1 MHYISTRNE
10 HNNFTN
16 NFSKIIMEGLASDGG
31 LYIPK
36 TFPKF
41 STSEIDNM
49 VNMDY
54 TELCTEIISKY
65 CGSCLTKG
73 DIKKI
78 AMDSYKNFG
87 INDVAPMIN
96 IGSDINILEL
106 FHGPTL
112 AFKDFALQFLSRVF
126 NIFLEREDK
135 KITIIGATSGD
146 TGSAAIEAFKK
157 NSRANLIILHPK
169 GKVSEFQRRQMT
181 TVNADN
187 IFNIAIDGNFDDCQA
202 LVKKLLVDKDFN
214 VKHNLASINS
224 INWGRVL
231 AQVVYYFYSSFKL
244 MKNKEVKVVN
254 FSVPTGNFGDAY
266 AGYVAKKMG
275 LPIEKIIIAT
285 NSNDILSNFFQNGI
299 YEISKVVP
307 TLSPSMDIQ
316 VASNFERLLY
326 EVLDFDSALVRQYM
340 NELNNVGSFKVSKEK
355 LKTLNK
361 TFLGLCV
368 NDQLTLDRIKTTYNY
383 TNLVIDPHTAV
394 GLEAAYSQK
403 KNLTGPCIVLST
415 AHPIKFSDAV
425 SRAINTVSELPVK
438 YKSILT
444 LKEKY
449 DSMPNNLNI
458 LKKFIASKSNV

>member
-1 MHYISTRNE
+1 
-10 HNNFTN
+10 
-16 NFSKIIMEGLASDGG
+16 
-31 LYIPK
+31 
-36 TFPKF
+36 
-41 STSEIDNM
+41 
-49 VNMDY
+49 
-54 TELCTEIISKY
+54 
-65 CGSCLTKG
+65 
-73 DIKKI
+73 
-78 AMDSYKNFG
+78 
-87 INDVAPMIN
+87 
-96 IGSDINILEL
+96 
-106 FHGPTL
+106 
-112 AFKDFALQFLSRVF
+112 
-126 NIFLEREDK
+126 
-135 KITIIGATSGD
+135 
-146 TGSAAIEAFKK
+146 
-157 NSRANLIILHPK
+157 
-169 GKVSEFQRRQMT
+169 MT

-202 LVKKLLVDKDFN
+202 LVKKLFVDKDFN
-214 VKHNLASINS
+214 AKHNLASINS

-244 MKNKEVKVVN
+244 MKNTEVKVVN

-285 NSNDILSNFFQNGI
+285 NSNDILSNFFQNGS